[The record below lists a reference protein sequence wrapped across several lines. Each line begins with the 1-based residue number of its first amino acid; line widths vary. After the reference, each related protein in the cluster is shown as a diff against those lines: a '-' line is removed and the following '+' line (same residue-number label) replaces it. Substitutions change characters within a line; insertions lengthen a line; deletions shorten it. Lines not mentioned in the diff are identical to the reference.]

1 MDFFTQNF
9 NIMRLMRLFPVIG
22 FFFLTAMLPGCKSRS
37 SSPESSAKQRIQ
49 VLESDDRVDVMI
61 DGNLFTSYIYPE
73 LTKKPTLWPINTSG
87 NHPIT
92 RGFPLAAVAGERA
105 DHPHHVGLW
114 LNYGY
119 VNGLDFWNNSEAIA
133 PEKLDDYGHIKH
145 MEVIETKNGDDSGTL
160 TVKAN
165 WLSQQNE
172 VLLEEMTT
180 YTFSGQGNE
189 RIIDR
194 KSTLTAVNGDVSF
207 KDNKEGF
214 LGLRVTRSLEH
225 PSEKAEIFTDAT
237 GKPTDVPV
245 LDNEGVTGRYY
256 NSEGIEGNDCWGK
269 RADYV
274 NLFGEVQGEPIN
286 VIILDH
292 PGNVGYPTYWHAR
305 GYGLFAAN
313 PLGQAVF
320 SNGAEILDFS
330 LKNGESVTFK
340 YRVLLISGERKS
352 NQEIDSRFKE
362 FAEQ

>member
-1 MDFFTQNF
+1 MHLKRF
-9 NIMRLMRLFPVIG
+9 FPVIG
-22 FFFLTAMLPGCKSRS
+22 VLLLTTMLPGCKSRS
-37 SSPESSAKQRIQ
+37 SNTSSPENERIQ
-49 VLESDDRVDVMI
+49 VLESEDRVDVMI
-61 DGNLFTSYIYPE
+61 DGTLFTSYIYPE
-73 LTKKPTLWPINTSG
+73 ITKKPTLWPINTAG
-87 NHPIT
+87 NHAIT
-92 RGFPLAAVAGERA
+92 RGYPLAAVAGERA

-119 VNGLDFWNNSEAIA
+119 VNGLDFWNNSEAIS
-133 PEKLDDYGHIKH
+133 PEKLDEYGYIKH
-145 MEVIETKNGDDSGTL
+145 IDVLETSSGESSGTL
-160 TVKAN
+160 KVKAH
-165 WLSQQNE
+165 WLNQQGDVLIEE
-172 VLLEEMTT
+172 VTT
-180 YTFSGQGNE
+180 FAFSGKDDE

-194 KSTLTAVNGDVSF
+194 TSTLTAVNGDVSF

-225 PSEKAEIFTDAT
+225 PAEKAEIFTDAS

-256 NSEGIEGNDCWGK
+256 NSEGIEGTDCWGK

-274 NLFGEVQGEPIN
+274 NLFGEVQGEPVN
-286 VIILDH
+286 VIIMDH

-330 LKNGESVTFK
+330 LAAGESVTFK
-340 YRVLLISGERKS
+340 YRILLISGERNS
-352 NQEIDSRFKE
+352 NQDIDRRFQE
-362 FAEQ
+362 FAKK